1 MEMENKEIKIKE
13 GETIHFV
20 IDKWKKAERLYG
32 TRKRRK
38 GGTKK

>member
-1 MEMENKEIKIKE
+1 MKNKEIKVTE

-32 TRKRRK
+32 KRKRRK
-38 GGTKK
+38 GGAKK